1 MNNALLYLGGILI
14 TALAILF
21 AVPRFVDWN
30 SYRGVFEEEA
40 SRILGREVR
49 VGGAVNVR
57 LLPSPFVSFEKLRIA
72 DVGDDAGNSI
82 IRVESF
88 TMWLSVP
95 PLLRGVLE
103 AHRVELRR
111 PVLNLAANA
120 EGSGNWRSLAISPGS
135 LPFAPKEVALQSV
148 DIQDGAVI
156 VSGPSRGELA
166 RFDGIDGELT
176 AEAIE
181 GPYKF
186 KGEVKWD
193 GAPRQLRFA
202 TAKMDGNG
210 DLRFKAAVDVA
221 GSANS
226 YLLDAKLSDLKGVPT
241 LEGDLTAKLNLA
253 PGAQTPD
260 READI
265 TVPQPAAPA
274 PSGGEPVLPS
284 NAASAPATAESAKEA
299 APAPVVPAQ
308 TADPGK
314 SLELKSKVKGTA
326 LGVALD
332 DLSVTLE
339 AGATPQIITGQAKIG
354 WADAMR
360 LDVSL
365 ASRWLDL
372 DRLAQA
378 SDTAKTAPLEAARG
392 YFEVLAAALPTEADT
407 NALLEFDQL
416 TLGGE
421 AISNVRLAASRSG
434 GPLELK
440 GVRADLPGGVRLDL
454 DGVLTPA
461 EKVPH
466 LDGTLF
472 VTGKSLMRFL
482 AWGLGNPEVGRDRSD
497 GPFSLDGHF
506 ALGDGTLALTDATVD
521 VSGTPLEGALKL
533 EAGERRKLTVAIEG
547 PRIDV
552 AQFGS
557 GLVDLG
563 TLRQLL
569 FGTDAAAPTET
580 AAPAGGTAFDP
591 AAGDLTLDLKLAE
604 LIDGERRLSDVDADI
619 RIERGR
625 LSIPRLKFSTPE
637 GLYVE
642 AQGEATDV
650 PQRPTGT
657 VSGLVSAPNAEAARA
672 FASLLDTDGGS
683 LDGLERIAR
692 LAPFRLAGTLDLKG
706 GASNASR
713 LAVDG
718 TLGGGRVTASLNL
731 AGGRGQ
737 WRTSPLD
744 VEATFSNP
752 DVAALVAALF
762 DTKLALREGEAPKS
776 GRLVVKA
783 AGVPA
788 DGLVSLA
795 DASAEGLSLAYRGY
809 VRLAKPGETG
819 LDGEL
824 KVAATDARVPLS
836 LAGLEIAEGGAGT
849 ALGGTITVVRE
860 GGILKLA
867 SDALALGA
875 NTLSGQVAV
884 TAHDGGKSTIDASLA
899 ANKAS
904 FAALFAPLL
913 GTDTAESALDTV
925 AASGAAPQV
934 KRPPAAAAGE
944 AAPAPEIIWPDQS
957 FDLSLLGRVD
967 GKLALTLGSLELEP
981 GLAMGNVRIAAE
993 LSPDGVKVASLE
1005 GDMLGGRLTSDFD
1018 MAKAPAGI
1026 NLSGKIAI
1034 DIYGTTPPQGAARQP
1049 GDAVAFEATFAG
1061 RALSP
1066 ASVMAALDGKG
1077 MVTVGDATLNGNSPT
1092 AVAGVVRAALTG
1104 QGPSGGWQLTEAMKG
1119 ALKQGEVKLGKIT
1132 IPVTV
1137 SDGALK
1143 LDKVRIDMP
1152 DGRSTFATA
1161 VELATMKID
1170 SEWQIEP
1177 KLDAGLAAQPARA
1190 ALPPVTV
1197 VYTGKLNQYAT
1208 LVPQV
1213 STEALERELVVRKL
1227 ELDVGKLEQLRKEDE
1242 ARARQEDERRKADE
1256 EQARI
1261 EAERRKAL
1269 EEDQTPQPV
1278 PPPGPLGPDAVEREE
1293 LVAPP
1298 TPDNPGVAGN
1308 GAGGVPIQSDIEAAA
1323 PPVVAPSP
1331 TSQRPP
1337 KRRKPA
1343 EDSWRPFEGQP
1354 Y

>member
-14 TALAILF
+14 TALAVLF

-111 PVLNLAANA
+111 PILNLAANA

-135 LPFAPKEVALQSV
+135 LSFAPKEVALQSV

-156 VSGPSRGELA
+156 VSGPARGELA

-193 GAPRQLRFA
+193 GAPRQLRFG
-202 TAKMDGNG
+202 TARMDDNG
-210 DLRFKAAVDVA
+210 ELRFKAAVDVA

-253 PGAQTPD
+253 PGTQPPP
-260 READI
+260 REVDI
-265 TVPQPAAPA
+265 TVQPSPPPTPSGGDTMLPASGASAPPAPA
-274 PSGGEPVLPS
+274 PAEP
-284 NAASAPATAESAKEA
+284 
-299 APAPVVPAQ
+299 
-308 TADPGK
+308 ADAGK

-326 LGVALD
+326 LGVALN
-332 DLSVTLE
+332 DLSIALE
-339 AGATPQIITGQAKIG
+339 AGATPQIITGEAKIG

-372 DRLAQA
+372 DRIAQA
-378 SDTAKTAPLEAARG
+378 SDTEKKAPFEAARG

-421 AISNVRLAASRSG
+421 AISNVRLAASRTG

-461 EKVPH
+461 AKVPH

-472 VTGKSLMRFL
+472 ITGKSLMRFL
-482 AWGLGNPEVGRDRSD
+482 AWGLGDTEVGRDRSD

-563 TLRQLL
+563 KLRQLL
-569 FGTDAAAPTET
+569 FGMDAAAPAET
-580 AAPAGGTAFDP
+580 SAPSGAAFDP

-604 LIDGERRLSDVDADI
+604 LIDGERRLTDVDADI

-642 AQGEATDV
+642 AEGEATDV
-650 PQRPTGT
+650 PQHPTGS

-672 FASLLDTDGGS
+672 LASLLDTDGGS
-683 LDGLERIAR
+683 LDGLERIQR
-692 LAPFRLAGTLDLKG
+692 LAPFRLAGTLGLKG
-706 GASNASR
+706 GASNAST
-713 LAVDG
+713 LTIDG
-718 TLGGGRVTASLNL
+718 TLGGGRITASLAL
-731 AGGRGQ
+731 AGGREK

-744 VEATFSNP
+744 LHATFSNP
-752 DVAALVAALF
+752 DVAALVSALF
-762 DTKLALREGEAPKS
+762 DTKLATRAGEAPKS
-776 GRLVVKA
+776 GRLVIKA

-795 DASAEGLSLAYRGY
+795 DATAEGLALAYRGQ

-824 KVAATDARVPLS
+824 KIAATDARVPLA
-836 LAGLEIAEGGAGT
+836 LTGFEIAEGGAGV
-849 ALGGTITVVRE
+849 ALGGTVTVNRE
-860 GGILKLA
+860 GNVLKLA
-867 SDALALGA
+867 ADAMALGTS
-875 NTLSGQVAV
+875 TLSGQVAV
-884 TAHDGGKSTIDASLA
+884 TALDGGKSTIDARLA
-899 ANKAS
+899 SNKAS
-904 FAALFAPLL
+904 FATLLAPLL
-913 GTDTAESALDTV
+913 GTSTAEGALEA
-925 AASGAAPQV
+925 AASGTAPQA
-934 KRPPAAAAGE
+934 KRPPAETGE
-944 AAPAPEIIWPDQS
+944 ATAAPEVIWPDQS
-957 FDLSLLGRVD
+957 FDLSLLGQVD

-981 GLAMGNVRIAAE
+981 GLAMGNVRLAAE
-993 LSPDGVKVASLE
+993 LSPTGIKVTSLE

-1026 NLSGKIAI
+1026 DLSGKIAI
-1034 DIYGTTPPQGAARQP
+1034 DIYGTTPPQNAARQP
-1049 GDAVAFEATFAG
+1049 GDAVAFEASYAG

-1077 MVTVGDATLNGNSPT
+1077 TVTVGDATLNGNSPS

-1104 QGPSGGWQLTEAMKG
+1104 QGPSGGGQLTEAMKG
-1119 ALKQGEVKLGKIT
+1119 ALKQGEIKLGKIT
-1132 IPVTV
+1132 IPVTI

-1143 LDKVRIDMP
+1143 LDKVQIDMP

-1208 LVPQV
+1208 LEPQV

-1242 ARARQEDERRKADE
+1242 ERVRKEDERRKADE

-1269 EEDQTPQPV
+1269 EEDQTLPV
-1278 PPPGPLGPDAVEREE
+1278 PPPVPAGPDAVERED

-1298 TPDNPGVAGN
+1298 TADAPGL
-1308 GAGGVPIQSDIEAAA
+1308 AGGVPIESDIEASA

-1331 TSQRPP
+1331 TSQRPA
-1337 KRRKPA
+1337 KRKKPA
-1343 EDSWRPFEGQP
+1343 NDSWRPFEGQP